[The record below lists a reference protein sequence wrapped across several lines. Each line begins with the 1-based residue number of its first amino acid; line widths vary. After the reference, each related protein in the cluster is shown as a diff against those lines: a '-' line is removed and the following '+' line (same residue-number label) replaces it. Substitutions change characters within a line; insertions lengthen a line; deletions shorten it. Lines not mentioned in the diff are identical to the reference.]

1 MDNKPPSDH
10 FRPAIVVARLEASAY
25 ASIAADE
32 TTYGLQAQSMPTL
45 HHNGKKYQQLFVL
58 KYEK

>member
-32 TTYGLQAQSMPTL
+32 TTYGL
-45 HHNGKKYQQLFVL
+45 
-58 KYEK
+58 